1 VAVEKG
7 AFARNALTDTLCS
20 SRAITSRSV
29 EAAMRTVPRHLF
41 LTEVPTERA
50 YADRA
55 VTIKYDHIG
64 APISSASQ
72 PAMVAQMLEQLEV
85 AEGDRVLEIG
95 TATGYNAALLAHLG
109 GPSGQVV
116 TIEIEED
123 LAERAGNSLSETG
136 YQQVKVVRGDGR
148 LGFLEGAPYDRII
161 VTAGVRQVAPAWIE
175 QLAEGGRMV
184 VPLVNTYGDGM
195 SVMFEMVDG
204 ELAAHSGRPC
214 GFVPLR
220 SPPL

>member
-1 VAVEKG
+1 MTVDEG
-7 AFARNALTDTLCS
+7 AFARNALTDMLCA
-20 SRAITSRSV
+20 SRAITSPAV
-29 EAAMRTVPRHLF
+29 EAAMRAVPRHLF

-55 VTIKYDHIG
+55 VTIKYDQSG

-85 AEGDRVLEIG
+85 GEGDRVLEIG
-95 TATGYNAALLAHLG
+95 TATGYNAALLAHLA
-109 GPSGQVV
+109 GPAGRVV
-116 TIEIEED
+116 TVEIEDD
-123 LAERAGNSLSETG
+123 LAERAGKSLTETG
-136 YQQVKVVRGDGR
+136 YGQVRVVRGDGR
-148 LGFLEGAPYDRII
+148 VGFPEGAPFDRIV
-161 VTAGVRQVAPAWIE
+161 VTAGARQLAPAWID

-184 VPLVNTYGDGM
+184 VPLVNPSGDGM

-204 ELAAHSGRPC
+204 ELDARSGRPC

-220 SPPL
+220 SPPD

>member
-1 VAVEKG
+1 MDKG
-7 AFARNALTDTLCS
+7 AFARDAMADMLCA

-29 EAAMRTVPRHLF
+29 EAAMRAVPRHLF
-41 LTEVPTERA
+41 LTEVSNASA

-55 VTIKYDHIG
+55 VTIKYDRNG

-85 AEGDRVLEIG
+85 GEGGRVLEIG
-95 TATGYNAALLAHLG
+95 TATGYNAALLAHLV

-116 TIEIEED
+116 TVEIEED
-123 LAERAGNSLSETG
+123 LAERAGKSLTEAG
-136 YQQVKVVRGDGR
+136 YGQVRVVRGDGR
-148 LGFLEGAPYDRII
+148 RGFREAAPYDRIV
-161 VTAGVRQVAPAWIE
+161 VTAGVREVAPAWIE
-175 QLAEGGRMV
+175 QLVEGGRMV
-184 VPLVNTYGDGM
+184 VPVVNSYGDGI

-204 ELAAHSGRPC
+204 ELEARNGRPC

-220 SPPL
+220 SAPG